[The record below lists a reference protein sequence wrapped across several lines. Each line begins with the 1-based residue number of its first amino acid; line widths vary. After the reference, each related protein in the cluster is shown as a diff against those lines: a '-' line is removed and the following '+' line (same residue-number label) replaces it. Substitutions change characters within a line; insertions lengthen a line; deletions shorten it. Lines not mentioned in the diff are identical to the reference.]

1 MPGFADICSMRI
13 LLIAATRAE
22 LAPTLS
28 WLKAHDNQL
37 GGHLVFT
44 GTTGI
49 GVLMSGWWLGRHLAE
64 IHPQLVIQAG
74 VAGSFHPDWKPGQ
87 AMAIQKDF
95 IGDLGAWEGDNFQD
109 VFRLGLLAESQPPFQ
124 EGWLVNPHARL
135 LKESGLPLASAVTVN
150 EISTDPKDIGRFQ
163 QRGALLETMEG
174 AALHFACLQSGIPFI
189 QIRTISNTVGVR
201 DKRQWQL
208 PAAIDSLNQYLQ
220 HWLPLLKSEWLCN

>member
-28 WLKAHDNQL
+28 LLKANDNQL

-44 GTTGI
+44 GITGI
-49 GVLMSGWWLGRHLAE
+49 GAMMSGWWLGKYLAE

-74 VAGSFHPDWKPGQ
+74 VAGSFYPDWKPGQ

-95 IGDLGAWEGDNFQD
+95 IGDLGAWESDGFQD

-124 EGWLVNPHARL
+124 EGWLVNPHTRL
-135 LKESGLPLASAVTVN
+135 LKESGLPLASSVTVN
-150 EISTDPKDIGRFQ
+150 EISTDPKDIRRFQ
-163 QRGALLETMEG
+163 QSGVMLETMEG
-174 AALHFACLQSGIPFI
+174 AALHFACLQSGTPFV

-201 DKRQWQL
+201 DKQHWEL
-208 PAAIDSLNQYLQ
+208 SAAIDSLNQYLQ
-220 HWLPLLKSEWLCN
+220 HWLPLLKSEWL